1 MRPTMRLSALAVAG
15 LLTFAACGGGDGDDT
30 ATASQATTT
39 VPTTTAPTVPAT
51 TATTAA
57 APATTVTTAAPA
69 TTVTTVTTVAKVNAN
84 TASRAEMTAAFT
96 AAGISNASRWAL
108 EVEEYRP
115 YPTNDPNM
123 AKLRQNLVKY
133 NPGPGVVDGI
143 VSALSL

>member
-1 MRPTMRLSALAVAG
+1 MRHTTRYAALALAG
-15 LLTFAACGGGDGDDT
+15 ALALAACGGGDDNDT
-30 ATASQATTT
+30 ATPAAQASTTVVATIARATT
-39 VPTTTAPTVPAT
+39 PTTAL

-57 APATTVTTAAPA
+57 SATTTTTAAPA
-69 TTVTTVTTVAKVNAN
+69 VNKPNAN

-96 AAGISNASRWAL
+96 TAGISNAARWAM

-115 YPTNDPNM
+115 YPSNDPTM

>member
-1 MRPTMRLSALAVAG
+1 MRTPLRLAVLAVAG
-15 LLTFAACGGGDGDDT
+15 VLTLAACGGDSKDT
-30 ATASQATTT
+30 PAAAQATTT
-39 VPTTTAPTVPAT
+39 VPATATTAAPAT

-57 APATTVTTAAPA
+57 TTGTTANTAPATTVTTI
-69 TTVTTVTTVAKVNAN
+69 AKANAN
-84 TASRAEMTAAFT
+84 TASRSEITAALT
-96 AAGISNASRWAL
+96 AAGVSNAARWAI

-115 YPTNDPNM
+115 YPTNDPTM